1 MVSLDH
7 SSLRR
12 LSASL
17 MLLALMFFAP
27 SARAGIGFQPVS
39 PDELKMTNEPAAPG
53 APAIILFRQ
62 VDRDDNSSSRHEDQY
77 IRIKVL
83 TEAGRKYADV
93 EIPFEKDIE
102 GVSSVGA
109 RSIAPDGTI
118 SEFQG
123 KIFEKTI
130 VKAKGAKYLA
140 KVFAVPNVQVGG
152 IIEYYY
158 TYDLGDK
165 YVFSSHWVLN
175 EELFTRDA
183 KFSLKSWKPHYTTVT
198 VRWSWRGLPPDSTPP
213 AEGPDHVI
221 RFEAHNI
228 PAFQEEDYMPPPN
241 ELKSRV
247 DFVYSYE
254 APERDKDRFWAR
266 VGKARYEQLE
276 AFIGKP
282 GALSDAVL
290 QIVSPTDSAE
300 ERLRKI
306 YARVQQFR
314 NTSYELQR
322 TEQEEKRENVKA
334 IKKVEDI
341 WKRGYGDG
349 VDLTWLYLALV
360 RAAGFQA
367 YGVWVSDRKNYFFD
381 PSQMD
386 SFRLDANVVL
396 VEMNGKQVFCDP
408 GAKFAPFGL
417 LPWIETGVQGLRLD
431 KDGGTWIRTP
441 LADSS
446 VSRILRNADLKLVP
460 EGDLEGKLTV
470 TYAGLEAMSKRV
482 DHRYD
487 DDTQRKKYLED
498 HVKEYISAAAE
509 VDLTNHPDWNSSSPE
524 LAAEFKIKVPGWASS
539 AGKRILLPVG
549 ILSAGEK
556 GVFEHADRV
565 HPVYFEYPYQKIDN
579 LQIEFPVDWKVN
591 NLPSPQGREGG
602 AVAYSLKVS
611 QEKNILRITRTLR
624 SDIFMIAVE
633 QYPALRGFYQF
644 VRTGDDAQVLLQE
657 QTATASN

>member
-183 KFSLKSWKPHYTTVT
+183 KFSLKSWRPHYTTVT
-198 VRWSWRGLPPDSTPP
+198 VRWSWRGLPPGSNPP
-213 AEGPDHVI
+213 AEGPDHIV

-247 DFVYSYE
+247 DFVYSAE
-254 APERDKDRFWAR
+254 TPERDKDRFWAQ
-266 VGKARYEQLE
+266 VGKVRYERLE
-276 AFIGKP
+276 AFLGKP
-282 GALSDAVL
+282 GTFHDAVT
-290 QIVSPTDSAE
+290 QIVSPSDSAD
-300 ERLRKI
+300 ERLRKL
-306 YARVQQFR
+306 YARVQQLR
-314 NTSYELQR
+314 NTSYEVQK
-322 TEQEEKRENVKA
+322 TQQEEKREGSKA
-334 IKKVEDI
+334 IKTAQDV

-349 VDLTWLYLALV
+349 ADLTFLYLALV
-360 RAAGFQA
+360 RDAGYPA
-367 YGVWVSDRKNYFFD
+367 YGVWVSDRKRYFFD
-381 PSQMD
+381 PGQMD
-386 SFRLDANVVL
+386 SFRLDANLVL
-396 VEMNGKQVFCDP
+396 VEVNGKQVFCDP
-408 GAKFAPFGL
+408 GAKFAPYGL
-417 LPWIETGVQGLRLD
+417 LPWIETGVQGLRLS

-441 LADSS
+441 LPDSS
-446 VSRILRNADLKLVP
+446 VSQIVRDAELQLTP

-470 TYAGLEAMSKRV
+470 TYSGLEAMSKR
-482 DHRYD
+482 REQGNE
-487 DDTQRKKYLED
+487 DDTERKKYLED
-498 HVKEYISAAAE
+498 HVKEYIPAASE
-509 VDLTNHPDWNSSSPE
+509 IELTNHPDWTSSSPE
-524 LAAEFKIKVPGWASS
+524 LKAEFKIKIAGWASS

-549 ILSAGEK
+549 LFSAGEK
-556 GVFEHADRV
+556 GVFEHTKRI
-565 HPVYFEYPYQKIDN
+565 HPVYFDYPFTKVDN
-579 LQIEFPVDWKVN
+579 LQIEFPDDWK
-591 NLPSPQGREGG
+591 
-602 AVAYSLKVS
+602 
-611 QEKNILRITRTLR
+611 
-624 SDIFMIAVE
+624 
-633 QYPALRGFYQF
+633 
-644 VRTGDDAQVLLQE
+644 
-657 QTATASN
+657 